1 MSKTTVVTARI
12 DPETLAMLDR
22 LAAYYDR
29 SRAWLVAKA
38 VEQYVRD
45 ESQFFAFIQEG
56 EDAIAQGDYVTH
68 EQLVAEIDAMLD
80 AKKAA

>member
-12 DPETLAMLDR
+12 DPETSAMLDK
-22 LAAYYDR
+22 LATYHDR
-29 SRAWLVAKA
+29 SRAWLVARA
-38 VEQYVRD
+38 IEEYVRE
-45 ESQFFAFIQEG
+45 ESQFSAFIQEG
-56 EDAIAQGDYVTH
+56 EDAIAKGDYVTH